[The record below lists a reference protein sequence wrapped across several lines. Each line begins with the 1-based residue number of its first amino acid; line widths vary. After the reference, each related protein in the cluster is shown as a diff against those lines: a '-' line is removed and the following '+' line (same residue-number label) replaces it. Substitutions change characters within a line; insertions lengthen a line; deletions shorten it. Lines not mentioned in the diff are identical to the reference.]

1 MVERASLLID
11 EHPQQ
16 VLPSLAAA
24 IGLNESIFL
33 QQLHYWLQQK
43 PHIINGRPWVYNTLD
58 DWHLQFPFWSKRTL
72 ERILRNLREGGFI
85 TTTNEH
91 NASKIDRKLWY
102 SINYDQLPTI
112 ELANTSESEN
122 RGVERPISTHP
133 DNSTVSARQTDD
145 ISPDKLAVSGHRQND
160 EMGHKSVEKCPFCQT
175 DDIDADNVAVQVNT
189 RVERP
194 ISTHSDDVAAS
205 DRQCGG
211 TVPDNMA
218 VSTQQCD
225 SMDHG
230 EMAAVNCQDGGN
242 DHDKVAGSLY
252 GTETNSETTTE
263 TNSEITTTTTIQD
276 PSVDSVNPQP
286 EDVVVVLSHHGISES
301 VARRL
306 AQKYPQE
313 YLLEKIEFLEFEQT
327 RMTNLANPAG
337 WLRRAIEDD
346 YARPS
351 GFQSASEIEAQQV
364 AHAQREAALLETQ
377 RAERQAR
384 VEAEQARS
392 KAKEAAEADKIAA
405 QLASIDPTYGTTEAL
420 LQAWEEGVRYVAKSS
435 LGGVR
440 MLMDGLR
447 ETVLLAFEAGH
458 AKIGIWDDPAN
469 YAFRQRGKQFLK
481 ECLAYAMRDTLG
493 GRSGTYELV
502 LLGAE

>member
-1 MVERASLLID
+1 MFERASLIID
-11 EHPQQ
+11 EHPLQT
-16 VLPSLAAA
+16 LPSLAAV

-43 PHIINGRPWVYNTLD
+43 PHLRDGDFWIYNTISE
-58 DWHLQFPFWSKRTL
+58 WRLQFPFWSERTIRRTAKSL
-72 ERILRNLREGGFI
+72 KDLGLIK
-85 TTTNEH
+85 TTDQYNPCRT
-91 NASKIDRKLWY
+91 DRRLWY
-102 SINYDQLPTI
+102 AIDYENLQKIGIENIVDFTGGQDDQLD
-112 ELANTSESEN
+112 LDNDLDNVDA
-122 RGVERPISTHP
+122 STG
-133 DNSTVSARQTDD
+133 QDD
-145 ISPDKLAVSGHRQND
+145 RLTQ
-160 EMGHKSVEKCPFCQT
+160 M
-175 DDIDADNVAVQVNT
+175 DNVADSSGRADGQDDRLSQDNVDASIGQDD
-189 RVERP
+189 RFAQM
-194 ISTHSDDVAAS
+194 DDVADSSGRADGQHDRLDLDNVDTSIGQDDRLCQVNMDAS
-205 DRQCGG
+205 NGQTDRSQSA
-211 TVPDNMA
+211 TL
-218 VSTQQCD
+218 S
-225 SMDHG
+225 
-230 EMAAVNCQDGGN
+230 
-242 DHDKVAGSLY
+242 GSLY
-252 GTETNSETTTE
+252 GTETTAETTTE
-263 TNSEITTTTTIQD
+263 TTAEITTTTTAIQD
-276 PSVDSVNPQP
+276 PSADSANPQP

-301 VARRL
+301 VARRF

-384 VEAEQARS
+384 VEAEQARA
-392 KAKEAAEADKIAA
+392 KAEEAAEADKIAS

-502 LLGAE
+502 LLGAQ